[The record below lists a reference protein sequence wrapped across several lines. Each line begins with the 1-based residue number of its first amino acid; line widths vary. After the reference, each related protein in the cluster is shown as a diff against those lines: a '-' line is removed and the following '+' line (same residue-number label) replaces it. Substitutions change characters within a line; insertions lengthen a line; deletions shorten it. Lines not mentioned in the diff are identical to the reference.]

1 MRELFRMDL
10 KDYEQSFNRY
20 KRPSVRGIIIKENKV
35 AMVYSH
41 KYDYFKF
48 PGGGIESDEDKLAA
62 LKREI
67 LEETGLTVLESSV
80 KEFGSVMRIQKSRF
94 KENEIFEQENFYYL
108 CQSDGTCK
116 TQVLDEYEHEEGFEL
131 QYVYPKHAVLVNRT
145 HDHYDYD
152 LMLIER
158 ESKVLECLMKEK
170 LI

>member
-10 KDYEQSFNRY
+10 KDYDINLKRF
-20 KRPSVRGIIIKENKV
+20 KRPSVRGIIIKDDKI

-48 PGGGIESDEDKLAA
+48 PGGGIESDEDVITT

-67 LEETGLTVLESSV
+67 LEETGLTVIDSSIQ
-80 KEFGSVMRIQKSRF
+80 EYGSVLRIQKSRVA
-94 KENEIFEQENFYYL
+94 ENEIFEQENFYYL
-108 CQSDGTCK
+108 CQTEESLIDQK
-116 TQVLDEYEHEEGFEL
+116 LDDYELDEGFEL
-131 QYVYPKHAVLVNRT
+131 KYVYPKHAILVNRT
-145 HDHYDYD
+145 HFHDIYD

-158 ESKVLECLMKEK
+158 ESKVLECLIKDK